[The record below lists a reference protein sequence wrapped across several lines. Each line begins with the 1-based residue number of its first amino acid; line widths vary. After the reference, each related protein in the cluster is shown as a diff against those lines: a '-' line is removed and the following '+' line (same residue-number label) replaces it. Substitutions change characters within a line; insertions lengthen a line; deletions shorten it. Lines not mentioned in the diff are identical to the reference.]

1 MTPPVRS
8 PTATAGALLA
18 LLGAAGPAAAAG
30 NGGFA
35 PVSPAS
41 PNAQDIT
48 DTWWFVSIFILAVF
62 VLVEGVLIA
71 FVVRYR
77 RRRRARDVDGPQVHG
92 STRLETMWTV
102 GPVLILVAIA
112 AVVFVKLPGI
122 RDVPSATAAG
132 DRLQVRVEG
141 RQFYWQ
147 YEYPNGVVAVQRLR
161 APVGVPVELTV
172 VTPETDVIHSWWIPA
187 LGGKID
193 AIPGFV
199 NSTWFQAERTGVF
212 RGQCAELCGLEHAR
226 MLAEV
231 EVLPVDEFEAW
242 LAEQEAAQ
250 AAGSSELGRATW
262 TAACATCH
270 GLAGEGGVAV
280 GAPRLAGSALVRNRQ
295 AVEAIVRNGRN
306 LMPGVGAGW
315 SARQMDALT
324 GYLEREVA
332 GGGQG

>member
-8 PTATAGALLA
+8 LTVTAGALLA
-18 LLGAAGPAAAAG
+18 LLVATGPAAAG

-35 PVSPAS
+35 PVTPAS

-48 DTWWFVSIFILAVF
+48 DTWWFVSIFILAIF

-71 FVVRYR
+71 FVIRYR
-77 RRRRARDVDGPQVHG
+77 RRRRARDADGPQIHG

-102 GPVLILVAIA
+102 GPVLILFAIA
-112 AVVFVKLPGI
+112 TVVFVKLPGI

-132 DRLQVRVEG
+132 DRLEVRVEG

-147 YEYPNGVVAVQRLR
+147 YEYPNGVVAVERLR

-172 VTPETDVIHSWWIPA
+172 VAPDTDVIHSWWIPA

-193 AIPGFV
+193 AIPGVV

-231 EVLPVDEFEAW
+231 EVLPVDAFEAW

-250 AAGSSELGRATW
+250 TAGSSDLGEQTY

-270 GLAGEGGVAV
+270 GLDGQGGVAAR
-280 GAPRLAGSALVRNRQ
+280 APRLAGSALVGNPQ

-306 LMPGVGAGW
+306 LMPAVGAGW
-315 SARQMDALT
+315 SDGQMDALT
-324 GYLEREVA
+324 SYLEEAFA